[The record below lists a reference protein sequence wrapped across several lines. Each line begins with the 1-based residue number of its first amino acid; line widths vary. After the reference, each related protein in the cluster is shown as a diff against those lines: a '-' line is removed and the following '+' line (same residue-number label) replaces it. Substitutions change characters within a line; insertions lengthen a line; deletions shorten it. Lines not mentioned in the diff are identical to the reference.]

1 MPDTTIISVV
11 HETMGSAAVEPS
23 NCHLRLRS
31 LGNRLHGGVI
41 MYRGLLFKKP
51 GYDLQPRETP
61 RPNTPQ
67 NPYAGWRHWAEQP
80 QTKPAPKPVREG
92 PGLFLTDPDQQF
104 EEPAAFGTH
113 YGVVP

>member
-1 MPDTTIISVV
+1 
-11 HETMGSAAVEPS
+11 
-23 NCHLRLRS
+23 
-31 LGNRLHGGVI
+31 
-41 MYRGLLFKKP
+41 MYHGLLFKKP